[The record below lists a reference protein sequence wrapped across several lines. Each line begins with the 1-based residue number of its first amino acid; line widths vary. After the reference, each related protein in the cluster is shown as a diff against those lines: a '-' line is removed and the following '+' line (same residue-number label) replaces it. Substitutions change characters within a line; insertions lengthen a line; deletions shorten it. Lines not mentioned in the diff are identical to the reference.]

1 MVGVAADK
9 RGNKTVRDLVLS
21 LVIIGAVV
29 GLIYIFIP
37 HDSKADPTVPV
48 SFSVELG
55 QARRDAPYAVAGPEG
70 LSAGWRATSVQYDAS
85 DSTNV
90 TWHIGFLDPEKQYI
104 AVEQSNATADPYIS
118 SVTFGAVRDG
128 NRTVTAG
135 GLVWDSYKG
144 SKYNALVRKEKGV
157 TTIVL
162 GTGTE
167 GQLTQMAAAL
177 RERGG
182 H

>member
-1 MVGVAADK
+1 MGHVAANK

-21 LVIIGAVV
+21 MVVIGVAV
-29 GLIYIFIP
+29 GLIYVFIP

-70 LSAGWRATSVQYDAS
+70 LGTGWRATSVQYDAS
-85 DSTNV
+85 DSSNV
-90 TWHIGFLDPEKQYI
+90 TWHIGFLNPQDQYVAI
-104 AVEQSNATADPYIS
+104 EQSNTTPDAFIS
-118 SVTFGAVRDG
+118 GVTFGAVRDG
-128 NRTVTAG
+128 HRTVTAG

-144 SKYNALVRKEKGV
+144 TKYNALVRKEKGA
-157 TTIVL
+157 TTVVL

-177 RERGG
+177 KERGG